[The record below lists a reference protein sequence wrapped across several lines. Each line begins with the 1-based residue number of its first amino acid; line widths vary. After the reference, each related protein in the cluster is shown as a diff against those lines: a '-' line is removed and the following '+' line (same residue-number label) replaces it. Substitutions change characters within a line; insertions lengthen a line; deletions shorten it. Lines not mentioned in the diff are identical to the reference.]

1 MITSPLLISIIGF
14 LITVLLSIIAW
25 VGNGMV
31 TKLDSISKSL
41 NDIRIDLSVLG
52 NDHSNL
58 KERVDNLDEKVKT
71 LEAA

>member
-71 LEAA
+71 LESA